1 MHLCLCR
8 FEVRR
13 RERMQRERCVWYGR
27 QSALWLAPPRLLV
40 SRSVFYVLSSSL
52 LTDIYPPPHSS
63 LYPHC
68 RHVSSSSLPAHTQAQ
83 RQWAQCVSRP
93 RRHVVSFSLT
103 CILLLTAGAH
113 AGAAAMGTTRV
124 KTATADDVLNPILA
138 MSPQKD
144 GAYVTRGHNGVW
156 W

>member
-93 RRHVVSFSLT
+93 RRRMTCSIPFWQCLRKRTAPTSRGVTTECGGENVFSIECAPSYEESRRSEVVSPRHS
-103 CILLLTAGAH
+103 A
-113 AGAAAMGTTRV
+113 
-124 KTATADDVLNPILA
+124 
-138 MSPQKD
+138 
-144 GAYVTRGHNGVW
+144 
-156 W
+156 